1 MQILLVHPYFP
12 GPFAALAASLAAN
25 NAHTV
30 VALVAA
36 QAEPPAPWQGVTLV
50 ACPAPR
56 VAATDLHPWL
66 QEAERQTLRGEAACQ
81 AALQLQAQGF
91 APDVI
96 VAHPG
101 WGDSLFLKE
110 VWPQARLGIYAELFY
125 QPDSIALGFDPE
137 FPAFG
142 AVAGA
147 PLRLKNLPHLLHG
160 PEVDAIMAPTQWQ
173 ADTFP
178 PALRQRTTIIRE
190 GIDTAAL
197 VPNPDISLT
206 LNGSLAL
213 TRAHEVVTFSS
224 RTLEPCRGFHIL
236 MRSLPELLR
245 LRPQMQVLIA
255 GSTEGGYGPRPAN
268 GQTWRELLVQEVQ
281 PHIPL
286 EDWERVHFVGQV
298 PHATWLGLLQLSR
311 VHIYL
316 SYPFVLG
323 RSVLEA
329 MSVGCAIVG
338 SDTAPVREVLQP
350 GHTGL
355 LVDFFDSLGLAQ
367 TVARLLDDAPQRQQL
382 GQQARA
388 WAQAHCDLD
397 RVSLPQQQQWLQT
410 LLAPEIAPDTPPAPA
425 PVPHPP
431 YPHWADL
438 RQSLV
443 ALQALLQ
450 VQVPPAGS

>member
-1 MQILLVHPYFP
+1 MQILFVHPYFP
-12 GPFAALAASLAAN
+12 GPFAALAASLAADT
-25 NAHTV
+25 AHTV
-30 VALVAA
+30 VALVAT

-56 VAATDLHPWL
+56 AAATNLHPWL

-91 APDVI
+91 TPDVI

-110 VWPQARLGIYAELFY
+110 VWPQARLGVYAELFY

-137 FPAFG
+137 FSASGP
-142 AVAGA
+142 VAGA

-160 PEVDAIMAPTQWQ
+160 PEADAIMAPTQWQ

-178 PALRQRTTIIRE
+178 PALRQRTTILRE
-190 GIDTAAL
+190 GIDTATIA
-197 VPNPDISLT
+197 PNPDISLT
-206 LNGSLAL
+206 LNGSLVL
-213 TRAHEVVTFSS
+213 TRKHEVVTFSS
-224 RTLEPCRGFHIL
+224 RTLEPCRGVHIL

-255 GSTEGGYGPRPAN
+255 GGTEGGYGPRPAN
-268 GQTWRELLVQEVQ
+268 GQSWRELLAQEVQ
-281 PHIPL
+281 PHIDPA
-286 EDWERVHFVGQV
+286 DWERVHFVGQV
-298 PHATWLGLLQLSR
+298 PHASWLGLLQLSR

-323 RSVLEA
+323 RSLLEA

-338 SDTAPVREVLQP
+338 SNTAPVREVLQS
-350 GHTGL
+350 GQTGL
-355 LVDFFDSLGLAQ
+355 LVDFFDSSGLAY
-367 TVARLLDDAPQRQQL
+367 TVARLLDDLPQRQRL
-382 GQQARA
+382 GEQARA
-388 WAQAHCDLD
+388 WAQAHCDLY
-397 RVSLPQQQQWLQT
+397 RVCLPQQQQWLQA
-410 LLAPEIAPDTPPAPA
+410 LVAPETATKK
-425 PVPHPP
+425 
-431 YPHWADL
+431 HWPDL

-443 ALQALLQ
+443 ELRALLE
-450 VQVPPAGS
+450 P